1 VSAAETVSSASNTA
15 RVTPATTTTTTDQD
29 QQVTSFL

>member
-15 RVTPATTTTTTDQD
+15 RVTPAATTTTDQD
-29 QQVTSFL
+29 QQVASFL